1 MSARFWTAAEI
12 HPGLDDEFAADKCS
26 HRALPVPVLLAFQ
39 SNLKHLTSNISA
51 SAAFNSSLNL
61 LPLSF
66 YQKSLNNLLA
76 RGQEELIG
84 GPTATFVPV
93 LTITSVTASDIPV
106 LVVCIAR
113 DENPSIFLNWPQR
126 GLLQVLAD

>member
-1 MSARFWTAAEI
+1 MANIPIRNSYFFLLNCAFSAF
-12 HPGLDDEFAADKCS
+12 
-26 HRALPVPVLLAFQ
+26 
-39 SNLKHLTSNISA
+39 
-51 SAAFNSSLNL
+51 
-61 LPLSF
+61 PLSIR
-66 YQKSLNNLLA
+66 KSLNNLLA
-76 RGQEELIG
+76 RGEEESIG

-113 DENPSIFLNWPQR
+113 DENPSIFLNWPQH